1 MGGKAPGPKAPGQI
15 RPVLGRGG
23 QPIPLET
30 DMHKLIAFALL
41 ASISLAPAAAAVPVV
56 ASVDLANF
64 SFTPNTVALQA
75 GVPTTLRLKNT
86 SGGGHSF
93 AAPEFFAASRVQPES
108 AALVQ
113 KGRVEVPAHASV
125 DIDLI
130 PAAGQ
135 YALKCSHPFHAAF
148 GMKGTIVVR

>member
-1 MGGKAPGPKAPGQI
+1 
-15 RPVLGRGG
+15 
-23 QPIPLET
+23 
-30 DMHKLIAFALL
+30 MHKLIAFALL
-41 ASISLAPAAAAVPVV
+41 ASLSLAPAAAASPAVT
-56 ASVDLANF
+56 SVNLENF
-64 SFTPNTVALQA
+64 SFTPSTLALQA
-75 GVPTTLRLKNT
+75 GVPTVLRLHNL

-125 DIDLI
+125 DIDVI

-135 YALKCSHPFHAAF
+135 YALKCSHPLHAAF

>member
-1 MGGKAPGPKAPGQI
+1 MY
-15 RPVLGRGG
+15 
-23 QPIPLET
+23 
-30 DMHKLIAFALL
+30 KLIAFALL
-41 ASISLAPAAAAVPVV
+41 ASLSLAPAAAASPAV

-64 SFTPNTVALQA
+64 SFTPSTLALHV
-75 GVPTTLRLKNT
+75 GVPTVLRLRNL
-86 SGGGHSF
+86 SGSGHSF

-113 KGRVEVPAHASV
+113 KGRVEVPAHSSV
-125 DIDLI
+125 DINVI

-135 YALKCSHPFHAAF
+135 YALKCSHPLHATF